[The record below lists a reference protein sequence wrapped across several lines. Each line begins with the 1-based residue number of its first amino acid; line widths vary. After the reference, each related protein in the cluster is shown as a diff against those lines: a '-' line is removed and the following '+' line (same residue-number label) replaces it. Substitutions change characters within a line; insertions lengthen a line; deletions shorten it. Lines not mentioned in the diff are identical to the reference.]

1 MNPVAEE
8 LTGRRFRGEAEGK
21 PLQEI
26 FRIINETT
34 RTTIQTPVEKVLK
47 EGRRVALANH
57 TILIAKDNTE
67 RAIEDT
73 AAPILDGGRIVGV
86 VLVFHD
92 VTARREARRKLEEA
106 HKRTEQILA
115 SMSDGFAIFD
125 EQWRYV
131 YVNER
136 PTEITRKTRQ

>member
-1 MNPVAEE
+1 
-8 LTGRRFRGEAEGK
+8 
-21 PLQEI
+21 
-26 FRIINETT
+26 
-34 RTTIQTPVEKVLK
+34 
-47 EGRRVALANH
+47 GRRVALATH
-57 TILIAKDNTE
+57 TVLVARANTE

-73 AAPILDGGRIVGV
+73 AAPIFDGSAIVGV

-131 YVNER
+131 YVNA
-136 PTEITRKTRQ
+136 PAAEINRRQMQD